1 MHIEPYFMAGYII
14 ALVMLVITSYM
25 DLKTREIDPRV
36 WIPFV
41 IAAIVMLIARFSI
54 HWDSIS
60 VIYLLLSMIP
70 PSILFALGFLGMMGL
85 ADPIALAIVSLLIP
99 EPPAGLLLPPSMVVL
114 IIASIFM
121 LILLVIPMLIINL
134 PRLGLISRH
143 CGSKYLTTIIALTGF
158 PISIRGFLGS
168 KFLYPLIYPSLNE
181 GKIQWICRWS
191 FEIEEDP
198 KAHREAIAMLLE
210 KGYVSERE
218 AIYVTWGVP
227 YLVFLLL
234 GVLLYPL
241 AAGWVEELIRSL
253 STLFQ
258 GFGLNSG

>member
-1 MHIEPYFMAGYII
+1 MYIDLYFIAGYIV
-14 ALVMLVITSYM
+14 ALIMLIITSYM

-36 WIPFV
+36 WIPF
-41 IAAIVMLIARFSI
+41 AIVAIVILIARFSI
-54 HWDSIS
+54 HWDPASM
-60 VIYLLLSMIP
+60 IYLLLSMTP
-70 PSILFALGFLGMMGL
+70 PLILFALSLLGMMGL

-99 EPPAGLLLPPSMVVL
+99 EPPTGLLLPPSMVVL
-114 IIASIFM
+114 IIASILMFF
-121 LILLVIPMLIINL
+121 LLVIPMLIINI

-143 CGSKYLTTIIALTGF
+143 CSSRYITTIIALTGF
-158 PISIRGFLGS
+158 PMSVRRFLGS

-181 GKIQWICRWS
+181 GRIQWICRWS

-198 KAHREAIAMLLE
+198 KTHREAIAMLLE

-218 AIYVTWGVP
+218 TIYVTWGVP

-241 AAGWVEELIRSL
+241 AAGWVEELIKSL
-253 STLFQ
+253 TTLFRA
-258 GFGLNSG
+258 S